1 MRSGAFEGIHHLLPA
16 GSADE
21 VLQTGSIHEAK
32 LPSCQAFI
40 VYFKYLNCTFFWVVE
55 IRNQRQYSGHN
66 TPLGHH
72 SDRDP
77 LGLGQYCA
85 SYVFLILFPFPG
97 KDLKRLGLTL
107 LNFDHPTFSITV

>member
-40 VYFKYLNCTFFWVVE
+40 VYFKYLNCTFIWVVE
-55 IRNQRQYSGHN
+55 IRNTSEAVFRPQYA
-66 TPLGHH
+66 PW
-72 SDRDP
+72 
-77 LGLGQYCA
+77 A
-85 SYVFLILFPFPG
+85 SYLPRPFGPWSV
-97 KDLKRLGLTL
+97 LCL
-107 LNFDHPTFSITV
+107 LCVSYIIPISR